1 MPSQPLYDYHA
12 FNFDHPLFGIE
23 EIRKINPQRH
33 EMEQLTAVVYV
44 DQERHGIVGYK
55 DVTDREFWVRGHMPD
70 FPLMPGVV
78 LCECAAQL
86 ACFYARRYKL
96 LGGDY
101 LGFGGMDNV
110 RFRYPVFPNC
120 RLVLL
125 VQLTS
130 LKARRRAQFDF
141 QGFVDD
147 RLVFCGTMLGV
158 PIHRDQQAAATET

>member
-1 MPSQPLYDYHA
+1 MPPQPLYDYHA
-12 FNFDHPLFGIE
+12 FDFDKPLFNLE
-23 EIRKINPQRH
+23 EVRKINPQRF
-33 EMEQLTAVVYV
+33 EMEQLTGVVHV
-44 DQERHGIVGYK
+44 DEVHHGIVGYK
-55 DVTDREFWVRGHMPD
+55 DVTDQEFWIRGHMPE

-86 ACFYARRYKL
+86 ACFYARKFNL

-101 LGFGGMDNV
+101 LGFGGMDDV

-125 VQLTS
+125 VRLTS
-130 LKARRRAQFDF
+130 LKRGRRAEFQF

-147 RLVFCGTMLGV
+147 RLVFCGTMFGV
-158 PIHRDQQAAATET
+158 PIHRDQQADAAAT